1 MCITIVLI
9 PLVIRKAT
17 PKIKALKQEITEADK
32 KAEELLALAQAQM
45 RPLNQL
51 FTEKDA
57 LRLIE
62 SVVPLLHFDDHLTV
76 KQEVDMKLNYD
87 FGEYN
92 ADEQS
97 TVDVLA
103 GNYNENSFIL
113 ENKLLHTMGMETTI
127 AIRPF
132 IYTTRIPFI
141 ASKQIKEQAKAV
153 FF

>member
-1 MCITIVLI
+1 
-9 PLVIRKAT
+9 
-17 PKIKALKQEITEADK
+17 
-32 KAEELLALAQAQM
+32 
-45 RPLNQL
+45 
-51 FTEKDA
+51 
-57 LRLIE
+57 
-62 SVVPLLHFDDHLTV
+62 
-76 KQEVDMKLNYD
+76 MKLNYD

-103 GNYNENSFIL
+103 GNYNENPFIF